1 MGCLVYSSNQSS
13 TKVVITA
20 RYALSKMS
28 GYSDVMQIAVHDSSI
43 HIVSRECRYS
53 EIPQTQKN
61 HVAILENI
69 AVTEAQ

>member
-1 MGCLVYSSNQSS
+1 
-13 TKVVITA
+13 
-20 RYALSKMS
+20 MS